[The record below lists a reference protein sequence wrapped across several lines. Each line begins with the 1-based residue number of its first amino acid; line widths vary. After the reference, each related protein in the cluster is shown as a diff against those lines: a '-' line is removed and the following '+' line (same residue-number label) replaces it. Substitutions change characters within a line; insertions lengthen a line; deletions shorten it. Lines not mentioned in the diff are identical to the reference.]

1 MYHAL
6 EIAKYVIDKC
16 FKEGAPVTNL
26 RLQKLLYF
34 IQLESYKKNTIFM
47 FDDDLYAWQF
57 GPVVPEVYYEYNM
70 YGGSP
75 ILLHYDTLNIKLN
88 DRILINQVIR
98 EKNNTPIWQLVTNT
112 HKEGG
117 PWFITVNE
125 FGLRTAIGKKLII
138 KEAERV

>member
-34 IQLESYKKNTIFM
+34 IQLESYKKKSIFM

-88 DRILINQVIR
+88 
-98 EKNNTPIWQLVTNT
+98 
-112 HKEGG
+112 G
-117 PWFITVNE
+117 
-125 FGLRTAIGKKLII
+125 
-138 KEAERV
+138 